1 MERSGQEVDVARIS
15 AIENIQAEIAST
27 ERSINERSREI
38 EEVSAAYQRDIDR
51 FGMLLE
57 VVELRQTLLAK
68 QRAERE
74 KATADPRR

>member
-1 MERSGQEVDVARIS
+1 
-15 AIENIQAEIAST
+15 
-27 ERSINERSREI
+27 
-38 EEVSAAYQRDIDR
+38 
-51 FGMLLE
+51 MLLE